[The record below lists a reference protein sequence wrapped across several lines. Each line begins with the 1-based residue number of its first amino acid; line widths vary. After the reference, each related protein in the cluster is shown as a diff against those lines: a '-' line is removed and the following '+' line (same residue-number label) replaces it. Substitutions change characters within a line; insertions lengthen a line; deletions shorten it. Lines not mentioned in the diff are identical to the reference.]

1 MANDKYDIF
10 IAYHGN
16 EASGSERKAKEI
28 YSYIQG
34 REIYNG
40 KRINAYFHPETD
52 PYGRFLNTPEIIYNT
67 PMFLLVANP
76 KIRRDGNGQVCK
88 TTEDGDMG
96 YLHEE
101 IEAFQ
106 NRMYRKAGGKTAV
119 HVFASDGLGFD
130 EAEALHPVFGGKAVI
145 LEPEKVVECIAKFY
159 KNVYKERF
167 YNEKKNLAC
176 NNDTFHIFKEGEWV
190 SEANVIFDGLGDEG
204 VGRCLLLYYIEQA
217 KLGDAYAKQCIID
230 MCDKLKSLPSL
241 EEKTKKLMFF
251 AKKYI

>member
-1 MANDKYDIF
+1 MAEKYDIF

-16 EASGSERKAKEI
+16 AETGSERKAREIYKYIQGKEI
-28 YSYIQG
+28 Y
-34 REIYNG
+34 RG
-40 KRINAYFHPETD
+40 KQINAYFHPETN

-76 KIRRDGNGQVCK
+76 KIRRDVNGLVCQ

-106 NRMYRKAGGKTAV
+106 NRMYRKEGGKNAV
-119 HVFASDGLGFD
+119 HVFVSDGLGYD
-130 EAEALHPVFGGKAVI
+130 EAQALHPIFGGKAVI
-145 LEPEKVVECIAKFY
+145 LEAEEVVKCVTDFY
-159 KNVYKERF
+159 RGAYIERF
-167 YNEKKNLAC
+167 YKEQKDDAN
-176 NNDTFHIFKEGEWV
+176 NNDKFDKFKEGLWV
-190 SEANVIFDGLGDEG
+190 PEANVIFDGLGDER

-217 KLGDAYAKQCIID
+217 KLGDSYAKQCIID
-230 MCDKLKSLPSL
+230 MCDKLQPICI